1 MASFVMA
8 SPRSPAY
15 VRYLFNWAVE
25 VGWRR
30 FCRENGLPIEPSGR
44 AWLDPLVA
52 GFLDKKIGKQ
62 LRSVFGDRIH
72 LYISGGA
79 ALNPAVAKV
88 FLGLG
93 VPIFQGYGMTETSP
107 IIAVNKVGQNHP
119 STVGPKLDN
128 IEVSLGM
135 EASFWC
141 GVPLLCKVIGTEKK
155 LHEPFCPMMA
165 GSPQAMLRDISRRC
179 IRITGRIKEIIVTST
194 GEKFR
199 PLIWK
204 PLSKPIRCL
213 LKHWR

>member
-1 MASFVMA
+1 MASLL
-8 SPRSPAY
+8 PR
-15 VRYLFNWAVE
+15 
-25 VGWRR
+25 
-30 FCRENGLPIEPSGR
+30 NGLPIEPSGR

-128 IEVSLGM
+128 IEVKLGDGGELLVRGPSVM
-135 EASFWC
+135 QGYWHREEATRAILSDDGWLST
-141 GVPLLCKVIGTEKK
+141 GDVAEIYQDG
-155 LHEPFCPMMA
+155 
-165 GSPQAMLRDISRRC
+165 C
-179 IRITGRIKEIIVTST
+179 IRI
-194 GEKFR
+194 
-199 PLIWK
+199 PAA
-204 PLSKPIRCL
+204 
-213 LKHWR
+213 LKKSL